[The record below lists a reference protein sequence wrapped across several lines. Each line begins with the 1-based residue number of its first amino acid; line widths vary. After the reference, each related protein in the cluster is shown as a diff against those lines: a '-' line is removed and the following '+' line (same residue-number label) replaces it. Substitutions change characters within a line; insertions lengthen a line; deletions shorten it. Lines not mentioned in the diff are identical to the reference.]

1 MAAELKH
8 LDEHRAAVLE
18 NLCETIVPG
27 SRHVKPVVY
36 IDAIMADM
44 PVPQRDAL
52 IHSIDALEGAA
63 PHGPEGLAPHTATPA
78 FQFIR
83 ALAIEAYYS
92 DFLAPGAAGPTA
104 YEEIDFHSPLAMRIK
119 KDWSYLG
126 LSAPAGG
133 ASVGSSAAP
142 GGDAS
147 VGLSAAPGGGASVGI
162 EG

>member
-18 NLCETIVPG
+18 NLCEAIVPG
-27 SRHVKPVVY
+27 SRHVQPVVY

-44 PVPQRDAL
+44 PTPQRDAV
-52 IHSIDALEGAA
+52 IHAIDLLRGAVALGA
-63 PHGPEGLAPHTATPA
+63 EGLKPLTNTPD

-92 DFLAPGAAGPTA
+92 DFLAPGAEGPSA

-119 KDWSYLG
+119 KDWSYLWNR
-126 LSAPAGG
+126 PGG
-133 ASVGSSAAP
+133 DSIGSSAGAELP
-142 GGDAS
+142 G
-147 VGLSAAPGGGASVGI
+147 VQT
-162 EG
+162 